1 MLDYTQQAWELET
14 NILLRRFRNPSFM
27 QDNKVNR
34 TNWQQ
39 WVDEVSHGRKRQQK
53 ADTNGVKK

>member
-14 NILLRRFRNPSFM
+14 NILLRRFRNPVFM
-27 QDNKVNR
+27 QDNKRNR

-39 WVDEVSHGRKRQQK
+39 WVDEVSHARKRQQK
-53 ADTNGVKK
+53 ADTNGDKK